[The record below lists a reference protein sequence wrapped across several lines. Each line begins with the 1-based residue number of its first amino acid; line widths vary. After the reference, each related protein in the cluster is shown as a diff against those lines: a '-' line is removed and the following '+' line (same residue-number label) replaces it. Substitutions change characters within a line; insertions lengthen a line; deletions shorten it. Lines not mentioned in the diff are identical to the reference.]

1 MAGQFCSISFCVLAL
16 VASVSTAVAD
26 ADRLRGNPRATPS
39 HPIAGFGQ
47 VRFVDDDAAPGGDGA
62 TWASAQWLNG
72 GSITIRSGEAQ
83 GARPDSGQ
91 VVGQITAE
99 QALFYP
105 LCIAWGLLGVTMIA
119 LAGLAFVRKSPL
131 LGKFSAYA
139 CAGLLLL
146 VFTTLLATWLLKP

>member
-1 MAGQFCSISFCVLAL
+1 LDCKRLACVGGCRLEIEIMNETNEKSEPNGKNEPPGKLFLFVVL
-16 VASVSTAVAD
+16 V
-26 ADRLRGNPRATPS
+26 
-39 HPIAGFGQ
+39 FGL
-47 VRFVDDDAAPGGDGA
+47 GA